1 MAMQNPKEFFVFLLS
16 NLRHSEERITEI
28 LQELSEKVAD
38 PDIKEALESRL
49 FLRNQVLSTLDRVFQ
64 LISQAGRDVQQP
76 MQPHERER
84 LQQFKQM
91 LVEDARRELAEI
103 NSPKLRH
110 LYILAKT
117 QQVVHLTIAECAALT
132 AMADVTGHYS
142 VGILLESVLAE
153 KLAFAERA
161 RRLIRRIVEDEVGTR
176 LA

>member
-1 MAMQNPKEFFVFLLS
+1 MAMQNPKELFVFLLS
-16 NLRHSEERITEI
+16 NLRHREERITEV
-28 LQELSEKVAD
+28 LQELSETVED

-64 LISQAGRDVQQP
+64 LISQAGRDVGQQP
-76 MQPHERER
+76 IPPHERER

-110 LYILAKT
+110 LYILIKT
-117 QQVVHLTIAECAALT
+117 QHVVHLTIAEYVALT

-153 KLAFAERA
+153 KLAFVERA
-161 RRLIRRIVEDEVGTR
+161 RRLMRRIVEEEVG
-176 LA
+176 